1 MSNDKTELYSRYAA
15 PSAPSAP
22 GALFVLLVD
31 EKNSKLLWG
40 VLVSYSTLDNVSE
53 ILYSYGLRC
62 GAVYESTTPMI
73 LF

>member
-22 GALFVLLVD
+22 GALFVLD

-40 VLVSYSTLDNVSE
+40 VLVSYPTLDNVSE
-53 ILYSYGLRC
+53 ILYIHMGC
-62 GAVYESTTPMI
+62 DVHGVVYESKRSY
-73 LF
+73 FSN

>member
-15 PSAPSAP
+15 PSAPDAP
-22 GALFVLLVD
+22 FVLD
-31 EKNSKLLWG
+31 KKNSKLLWG